1 MEEIARIT
9 IGQDG
14 NCAVCDDDTEL
25 SQLENRYEWL
35 YFVGDNA
42 DARVL
47 HAGQEVVRVHDY
59 VHERVDDGN
68 VDCH

>member
-1 MEEIARIT
+1 M
-9 IGQDG
+9 
-14 NCAVCDDDTEL
+14 CDDDTEL